1 MLVCIWAEAHDGL
14 IGRNGTLPWSLPNDL
29 KFFKK
34 HTLGKTIVMGRKT
47 FDGMGKRL
55 LPQRHTIVLT
65 RDSQYDTAGAERCI
79 DREEVVARSLQ
90 EDIYVIGGAEVFA
103 FFAPIAD
110 RLLVTRIDATFEGDT
125 YMPHIPYEQFVLTH
139 EEAGLCDEH
148 NHHPHTFYFY
158 DKKGM

>member
-55 LPQRHTIVLT
+55 LPQRHTKVWL
-65 RDSQYDTAGAERCI
+65 R
-79 DREEVVARSLQ
+79 
-90 EDIYVIGGAEVFA
+90 
-103 FFAPIAD
+103 P
-110 RLLVTRIDATFEGDT
+110 
-125 YMPHIPYEQFVLTH
+125 
-139 EEAGLCDEH
+139 
-148 NHHPHTFYFY
+148 
-158 DKKGM
+158 